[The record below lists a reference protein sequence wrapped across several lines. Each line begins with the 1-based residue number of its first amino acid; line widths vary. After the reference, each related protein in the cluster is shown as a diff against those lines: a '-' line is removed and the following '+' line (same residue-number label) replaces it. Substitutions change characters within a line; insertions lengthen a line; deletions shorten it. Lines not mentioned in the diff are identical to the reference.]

1 MNQKQKQS
9 AGSAHRG
16 QDAIVLLTQDHD
28 MVKELFEEFEMLEA
42 DEEAEN
48 DKLDLVHQIC
58 MELTIHTQLEEEIF
72 YPAAIEAIGQSDIMD
87 EAAVEHAKAKEQIE
101 QLMEMAPEDEY
112 FDAEVTVLIDMVEH
126 HIQEEEDKM
135 FPRLRKSNIDLAA
148 LGEQISQRKQEL
160 QLDMG
165 MVGAAMHKDQP
176 GKKQQI
182 QRGPMR

>member
-9 AGSAHRG
+9 TGSAMKG

-42 DEEAEN
+42 DEDAEN

-72 YPAAIEAIGQSDIMD
+72 YPAAIDAIGQLDIMD
-87 EAAVEHAKAKEQIE
+87 EAVVEHAKAKEQIE
-101 QLMEMAPEDEY
+101 QLMEMSPEDEY
-112 FDAEVTVLIDMVEH
+112 YDAEVTVLIDMVEH

-135 FPRLRKSNIDLAA
+135 FPRLRKSSMDLAA

-165 MVGAAMHKDQP
+165 MVGASMHKDRPSQ
-176 GKKQQI
+176 KQQM